1 MSAFKDFAR
10 KWAERL
16 PFSLTKNI
24 EYDRQTL
31 KVMKKVLKPD
41 SNCLDI
47 GCHKGEV
54 LEHMLHFAPNGKHV
68 GFEPLPDFFEKLESH
83 FPQNCQ
89 FFNMALSDKKGEVT
103 FHHVVSNPAYSGIK
117 KRSYAREDEEVQKIT
132 VATDRLDDVLKPIGQ
147 KVDFIKIDVEGAE
160 LQVLKGATETLKEHK
175 PIVVF
180 EHGLGAADHYN
191 TTPEEVFELL
201 TSCNLRLDT
210 MKNWLTDKS
219 TGLSKEDF
227 SSLFHN
233 RKEYYFIA
241 FPS

>member
-31 KVMKKVLKPD
+31 KVMRKVLKPD

-54 LEHMLHFAPNGKHV
+54 LEHMLHFAPQGKHL
-68 GFEPLPDFFEKLESH
+68 GFEPLPDFFEKLKSQ
-83 FPQNCQ
+83 FPKNCQ
-89 FFNMALSDKKGEVT
+89 FFNMALSDKKGEIT

-132 VATDRLDDVLKPIGQ
+132 VATDRLDDVLKPMSQPIN
-147 KVDFIKIDVEGAE
+147 FIKIDVEGAE
-160 LQVLKGATETLKEHK
+160 LQVLKGATETLKNHK

-191 TTPEEVFELL
+191 TTPEEVFELF
-201 TSCNLRLDT
+201 TSCDLKLDT
-210 MKNWLTDKS
+210 MKNWLGNKS
-219 TGLSKEDF
+219 NGLSKEDF

>member
-1 MSAFKDFAR
+1 MSALKDFAR

-54 LEHMLHFAPNGKHV
+54 LEHMLHFAPKGQHI
-68 GFEPLPDFFEKLESH
+68 GFEPLPNFFEKLESQ
-83 FPQNCQ
+83 FPENCQ
-89 FFNMALSDKKGEVT
+89 FFNMALSDKKGEIT

-117 KRSYAREDEEVQKIT
+117 KRSYAREDEEVRKIT
-132 VATDRLDDVLKPIGQ
+132 VKTDKLDDVLKPFSQTI
-147 KVDFIKIDVEGAE
+147 DFIKIDVEGAE
-160 LQVLKGATETLKEHK
+160 LQVLKGATETLKQHK

-180 EHGLGAADHYN
+180 EHGLGAADHYE
-191 TTPEEVFELL
+191 TTPEEIFDLFAGCSFKL
-201 TSCNLRLDT
+201 NT
-210 MKNWLTDKS
+210 MKKWLTGGEGGLDKQA
-219 TGLSKEDF
+219 F
-227 SSLFHN
+227 SSLFYD

-241 FPS
+241 FSS